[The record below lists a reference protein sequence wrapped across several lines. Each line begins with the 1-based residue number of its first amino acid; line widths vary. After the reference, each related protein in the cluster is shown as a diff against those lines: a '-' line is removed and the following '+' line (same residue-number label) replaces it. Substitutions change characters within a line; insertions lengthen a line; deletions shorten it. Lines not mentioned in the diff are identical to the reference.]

1 MAQTDV
7 SFTQTR
13 RRPEMPAEKSGKVY
27 YRAARRPRSE
37 SGTGPG
43 YEERISWIQGDLV
56 FEEQYVRAVAHG
68 DETGDRARTY
78 DFVIP
83 WHSILYIEMDT
94 NTTGAE
100 S

>member
-1 MAQTDV
+1 
-7 SFTQTR
+7 
-13 RRPEMPAEKSGKVY
+13 MPAEKSGKVY

-43 YEERISWIQGDLV
+43 YEERISWIQGDLI
-56 FEEQYVRAVAHG
+56 FEDEYVRAVAHG

-94 NTTGAE
+94 TAAE